1 MTTVERN
8 LANVCMAPLYPMC
21 TIVKNIPRHFLPV
34 ALAEAESVFWDELG
48 RAWARDAYGRCDFEL
63 DPQVP

>member
-1 MTTVERN
+1 
-8 LANVCMAPLYPMC
+8 MAPLYPMC
-21 TIVKNIPRHFLPV
+21 AIVKNIPRHFLPV